1 MLTFTNKRIHL
12 ACGVT
17 DMRKSING
25 LSAIVELSF
34 KLDLYS
40 AALFVFC
47 NRNRD
52 RIKILE
58 WDGDGFWLYFKR
70 LEKGRFRWPAADTNE
85 ATMTLSG
92 EEFSHLLGSPKVVQK
107 LMRKE
112 LKIGQPK
119 EDFSPPSFEIARI
132 QEALRS
138 KTAMIPPKPN
148 LPKLNPAPLN

>member
-1 MLTFTNKRIHL
+1 
-12 ACGVT
+12 
-17 DMRKSING
+17 MRKQING

-34 KLDLYS
+34 KLDLYA

-47 NRNRD
+47 NRNHD

-70 LEKGRFRWPAADTNE
+70 LEKGRFKWPAADTNE
-85 ATMTLSG
+85 ATMILSS
-92 EEFSHLLGSPKVVQK
+92 EDFSHLLGSPKVVQK

-112 LKIGQPK
+112 LKIGKPK

-138 KTAMIPPKPN
+138 KAATIPPKPN
-148 LPKLNPAPLN
+148 LPQLDSARS

>member
-1 MLTFTNKRIHL
+1 
-12 ACGVT
+12 
-17 DMRKSING
+17 MRKSING

-34 KLDLYS
+34 KLDPFAS
-40 AALFVFC
+40 ALFVFC

-70 LEKGRFRWPAADTNE
+70 LEKGRFKWPAADENE
-85 ATMTLSG
+85 VTMSLSG
-92 EEFSHLLGSPKVVQK
+92 EDFSHLLGSPKVVQK
-107 LMRKE
+107 LKRQE
-112 LKIGQPK
+112 LKIGQLK

-138 KTAMIPPKPN
+138 KATSNPPC
-148 LPKLNPAPLN
+148 LNQRPQLSSARF